1 MTSTPNATRILIVDD
16 DEEDFI
22 ITRDYIN
29 HIEDHTIELHWIN
42 SFEAALDRM
51 IKRSYDIYFID
62 YKLGANSGVELLNRA
77 QEAGI
82 EEPIILLTGMGN
94 KQIDITAMKAGAVDY
109 LAKSELNSEKLER
122 CIRYALQRSAYLKQ
136 IRESER
142 KFRNVFEHS
151 KDVVFLANES
161 LQFTDINAAA
171 SVLLGYPKQ
180 ELLGMN
186 LYQLLRSSQDREK
199 IEHRLIEQGE
209 IREMECELITR
220 NKARKYCILSIS
232 YCDKDKGDQ
241 YFQGIIHDITN
252 IKKAEKETLQAEKF
266 ATTGRLV
273 RTLGHEIRNPLT
285 NIFLSVEGLETSI
298 TSEEGRKYWQIIDR
312 NSKRIGEL
320 VSQLLNSSRPEDI
333 MMEKSDLQKIVEDT
347 LALAMDR
354 IKLKAI
360 TAELIPAGECK
371 WIMANPD
378 KLKIAFLNIVTN
390 AIEAMK
396 PETGH
401 LAIQITETGDDYT
414 VSFYDNGTG
423 IKEEDLPLIFEP
435 YFSGKKNGMGFGLA
449 ATLNILQIHH
459 ANVDVESTQG
469 QGTVFHINL
478 RKWNDTAAASN
489 EKALLNIKPE
499 QQNGFG

>member
-1 MTSTPNATRILIVDD
+1 MTSAPHATRILIVDD

-22 ITRDYIN
+22 ITRDYIS
-29 HIEDHTIELHWIN
+29 HIEDHSIELHWSN
-42 SFEAALDRM
+42 SFDTALDRM
-51 IKRSYDIYFID
+51 VKRSYDIYFID
-62 YKLGANSGVELLNRA
+62 YKLGPNSGVELLNRA
-77 QEAGI
+77 HEAGI

-94 KQIDITAMKAGAVDY
+94 KQIDITAMQAGAVDY
-109 LAKSELNSEKLER
+109 LAKSDLNSEKLER
-122 CIRYALQRSAYLKQ
+122 CIRYALQRSEYLKQ

-142 KFRNVFEHS
+142 KFRNIFEHS
-151 KDVVFLANES
+151 KDVVFLASET
-161 LQFTDINAAA
+161 LQFTDINTAA
-171 SVLLGYPKQ
+171 STLLGFQQQ

-186 LYQLLRSSQDREK
+186 LYQLIRSEQDRVK
-199 IEHRLIEQGE
+199 IQHRLTEE
-209 IREMECELITR
+209 REMRELECELITR
-220 NKARKYCILSIS
+220 NKTRKYCILSLT
-232 YCDKDKGDQ
+232 YCGKEKGDP
-241 YFQGIIHDITN
+241 YYQGIIHDITN

-285 NIFLSVEGLETSI
+285 NIFLSIEGLEPSI
-298 TSEEGRKYWQIIDR
+298 TSDEGRKYWQIIDR

-333 MMEKSDLQKIVEDT
+333 VMEKSDLQKIVEDT
-347 LALAMDR
+347 LTLAMDR

-360 TAELIPAGECK
+360 STEINAAGETK
-371 WIMANPD
+371 WIMANPE

-401 LAIQITETGDDYT
+401 LEIQITENVDDYK
-414 VSFYDNGTG
+414 VSFSDNGTG

-449 ATLNILQIHH
+449 ATLNILQIHQ
-459 ANVDVESTQG
+459 ANVDVESLQG
-469 QGTVFHINL
+469 HGTVFHINL
-478 RKWNDTAAASN
+478 KKWNNAGPGSQ
-489 EKALLNIKPE
+489 EKVLMNIKPE

>member
-1 MTSTPNATRILIVDD
+1 MV
-16 DEEDFI
+16 
-22 ITRDYIN
+22 
-29 HIEDHTIELHWIN
+29 
-42 SFEAALDRM
+42 
-51 IKRSYDIYFID
+51 KRSYDIYFID
-62 YKLGANSGVELLNRA
+62 YKLGPNSGVELLNRA

-122 CIRYALQRSAYLKQ
+122 CIRYALQRSEYLKQ

-142 KFRNVFEHS
+142 KFKNIFEHS
-151 KDVVFLANES
+151 KDVVFLATES
-161 LQFTDINAAA
+161 LQFTDVNAAA
-171 SVLLGYPKQ
+171 SSLLGYHKE

-186 LYQLLRSSQDREK
+186 LYQLLRSEQDREK
-199 IEHRLIEQGE
+199 VQQRITEYGE
-209 IREMECELITR
+209 VRELECELVTR
-220 NKARKYCILSIS
+220 NKARKYCILSLS

-252 IKKAEKETLQAEKF
+252 IKKAERETLQAEKF

-285 NIFLSVEGLETSI
+285 NIFLSVEGLEPSI
-298 TSEEGRKYWQIIDR
+298 TSEEGQKYWQIIDR

-333 MMEKSDLQKIVEDT
+333 VMEKSDLQKIVEDT
-347 LALAMDR
+347 LTLALDR
-354 IKLKAI
+354 IKLKDITTAI
-360 TAELIPAGECK
+360 NATGENK
-371 WIMANPD
+371 WIMANPE

-396 PETGH
+396 PESGH
-401 LAIQITETGDDYT
+401 LEIQITETGDDYK

-449 ATLNILQIHH
+449 ATLNILQIHQ

-478 RKWNDTAAASN
+478 KKWNDTAPPSQ
-489 EKALLNIKPE
+489 EKVLLNIKPE

>member
-1 MTSTPNATRILIVDD
+1 MISTPHATRILIVDD

-29 HIEDHTIELHWIN
+29 NIEDHSIELHWIN
-42 SFEAALDRM
+42 SFDAALDRM
-51 IKRSYDIYFID
+51 IKRAYDIYFID
-62 YKLGANSGVELLNRA
+62 YKLGPNSGVELLNRA
-77 QEAGI
+77 HDAGI

-94 KQIDITAMKAGAVDY
+94 KQIDITAMQAGAVDY
-109 LAKSELNSEKLER
+109 LAKSDLNSEKLER

-142 KFRNVFEHS
+142 KFRNIFEHS
-151 KDVVFLANES
+151 KDVVFLANEY
-161 LQFTDINAAA
+161 LQFTDVNAAA
-171 SVLLGYPKQ
+171 STLLGYQKQ

-186 LYQLLRSSQDREK
+186 LYQLLRSVQDREK
-199 IEHRLIEQGE
+199 IQHRLSEQGE
-209 IREMECELITR
+209 VWDLECELITR
-220 NKARKYCILSIS
+220 NKARKYCILSLS

-285 NIFLSVEGLETSI
+285 NIFLSVEGLEPAI
-298 TSEEGRKYWQIIDR
+298 TSDEGRKYWQIIER

-333 MMEKSDLQKIVEDT
+333 VMEKTDLQKIVEDT
-347 LALAMDR
+347 LTLAMDR

-360 TAELIPAGECK
+360 STEITAAAENK
-371 WIMANPD
+371 WIMANPE

-401 LAIQITETGDDYT
+401 LEIEITESSDDYK

-423 IKEEDLPLIFEP
+423 IKEEDIPLIFEP

-449 ATLNILQIHH
+449 ATLNILQIHQ

-478 RKWNDTAAASN
+478 KKWNDATHPSR
-489 EKALLNIKPE
+489 EKGLPDIKPE